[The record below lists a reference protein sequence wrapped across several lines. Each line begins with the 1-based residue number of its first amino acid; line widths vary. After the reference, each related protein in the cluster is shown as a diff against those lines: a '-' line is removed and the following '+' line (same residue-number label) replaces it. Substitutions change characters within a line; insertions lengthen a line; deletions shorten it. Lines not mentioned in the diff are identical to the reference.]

1 MPPIIR
7 RFLIFEFR
15 FLNHIRL
22 LDWQSSIVMTT
33 TVGTP
38 TDGLL
43 LAEFALTGSPEAFEE
58 LVRRHGGMVAGVCR
72 RIAPR
77 DAEDVAQAVF
87 LTLAHKAKSLQGQ
100 ACVAGWLHHV
110 ARDLAR
116 NALKSADRQKKRER
130 EAGGMRRDE
139 TREDAG
145 WDEIRPI
152 LDRELDGLPEK
163 YRVPLLLHYLQGRTQ
178 EEIAHEMGCQPGTI
192 STWLHRGRELLRG
205 RLSRAGVAVS
215 SGMLF
220 SLILQNSASA
230 AISTGTMTAA
240 VQAAGLV
247 AAGHATAAA
256 AALTPKAAL
265 LVKGGLKA
273 MAIAKLKLA
282 ASIMISISMAG
293 TGAGVAAYQAL
304 HVSAPEGSK
313 ADLTPQ
319 SFAKIHTL
327 VRPNDSEWRHLR
339 VNWITDIIAARRKAV
354 AEDKPIVVMYT
365 GGAGYNEPLGVC

>member
-1 MPPIIR
+1 
-7 RFLIFEFR
+7 
-15 FLNHIRL
+15 
-22 LDWQSSIVMTT
+22 MTT
-33 TVGTP
+33 TTSTP

-43 LAEFALTGSPEAFEE
+43 LAEYAVTGSPEAFEE
-58 LVRRHGGMVAGVCR
+58 LVRRHGGLVAGVCR

-87 LTLAHKAKSLQGQ
+87 LTLAHKAKSLQGLSS
-100 ACVAGWLHHV
+100 VAGWLHHV

-116 NALKSADRQKKRER
+116 NALKSAMRQKVRER
-130 EAGGMRRDE
+130 EARLMRPGKL
-139 TREDAG
+139 REDAG
-145 WDEIRPI
+145 WEEIRPI

-163 YRVPLLLHYLQGRTQ
+163 YRVPLLLHYIEGRTQ
-178 EEIAHEMGCQPGTI
+178 EDIAQEMGCRAGTI

-205 RLSRAGVAVS
+205 RMARAGVAVS
-215 SGMLF
+215 GGVLF
-220 SLILQNSASA
+220 TLILQNSASA
-230 AISTGTMTAA
+230 AISAGAMSAA
-240 VQAAGLV
+240 VHAAGLV
-247 AAGHATAAA
+247 AAGKATAAA
-256 AALTPKAAL
+256 GALTPKAAM

-282 ASIMISISMAG
+282 ASIVFSIGMAG

-319 SFAKIHTL
+319 SFARIHAL
-327 VRPNDSEWRHLR
+327 IRPNDSEWRHLR
-339 VNWITDIIAARRKAV
+339 VNWITDVVAARKKAA
-354 AEDKPIVVMYT
+354 AEDKPLVFLYT

>member
-1 MPPIIR
+1 
-7 RFLIFEFR
+7 
-15 FLNHIRL
+15 
-22 LDWQSSIVMTT
+22 MTT
-33 TVGTP
+33 TVESP

-87 LTLAHKAKSLQGQ
+87 LTLAHKAKSLQGV
-100 ACVAGWLHHV
+100 ACLAGWLHHV
-110 ARDLAR
+110 ARDLSR
-116 NALKSADRQKKRER
+116 NALQSATRQKRREQ
-130 EAGGMRRDE
+130 EAGQMRPDAGRDE
-139 TREDAG
+139 AG
-145 WDEIRPI
+145 WEEIRPM

-163 YRVPLLLHYLQGRTQ
+163 YRVPLLLHYFQGRTQ

-205 RLSRAGVAVS
+205 RLSRAGAAVS
-215 SGMLF
+215 GAALF

-230 AISTGTMTAA
+230 AISTGMVAA
-240 VQAAGLV
+240 TVEAAGLV
-247 AAGHATAAA
+247 AAGQSAAAA
-256 AALTPKAAL
+256 AALTPKAAM

-282 ASIMISISMAG
+282 ASIVISLGMAG

-304 HVSAPEGSK
+304 RAPAAEGSK
-313 ADLTPQ
+313 ADLTPE
-319 SFAKIHTL
+319 SFAKLHALI
-327 VRPNDSEWRHLR
+327 RPQDQEWRHLR
-339 VNWITDIIAARRKAV
+339 VSWITDIIAARRKAV
-354 AEDKPIVVMYT
+354 AEDKPILVLYT